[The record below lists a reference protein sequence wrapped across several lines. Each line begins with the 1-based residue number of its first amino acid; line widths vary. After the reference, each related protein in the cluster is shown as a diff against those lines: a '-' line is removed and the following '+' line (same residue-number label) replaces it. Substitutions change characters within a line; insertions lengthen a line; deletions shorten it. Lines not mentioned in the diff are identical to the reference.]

1 MDPTCHACGS
11 PAHVKVECPHLGKVC
26 DLCGKVGH
34 LQYKCRLA
42 QGGGGGGGFQG
53 SYQGGF
59 GGGFQDNSGCHAC
72 GGNHLKA
79 ECPNI
84 SKVCDVCGKVGHL
97 KAKCRMAAQPYS
109 GGFIGG
115 GFASQGYAAQDGGC
129 HACGGNHFKAECPN
143 LGKECDVCGK
153 VGHLKAKCRAAQGA
167 GGAPGGMGGYGGA
180 RGGYQG
186 GSGPRQAAGD
196 KLCDNCQNTGHLA
209 RDCPNPAQC
218 HCCGS
223 TEHSKKDCSH
233 LADVCGHCTKP
244 GHHQIKCR
252 AFYLQQ

>member
-11 PAHVKVECPHLGKVC
+11 PAHVKAECPHLGKVC

-97 KAKCRMAAQPYS
+97 KAKCR
-109 GGFIGG
+109 
-115 GFASQGYAAQDGGC
+115 
-129 HACGGNHFKAECPN
+129 
-143 LGKECDVCGK
+143 
-153 VGHLKAKCRAAQGA
+153 AAQGA

-223 TEHSKKDCSH
+223 TEHSKKDCPH